1 MSCGESLG
9 LNLWFRC
16 LPNVAKEKRLPF
28 FFSFFFFFSFS
39 TAEKLGLPFL
49 SAYLDSIEPN
59 FRHGANFGASGSTIQ
74 PTDAKLFGAGFNPLS
89 LNIQLLQFEQFK
101 DRTKEPFNQG

>member
-1 MSCGESLG
+1 MWQKKKDDL
-9 LNLWFRC
+9 
-16 LPNVAKEKRLPF
+16 F
-28 FFSFFFFFSFS
+28 FPFS

-74 PTDAKLFGAGFNPLS
+74 PTDAKLFGAGFSHLS
-89 LNIQLLQFEQFK
+89 LHIQLLQFEQFK
-101 DRTKEPFNQG
+101 DRTKEPLNQG